1 MINDHRPNGS
11 AEGKRC
17 SELASRPPTGHR
29 WFAMSRDFSSFVSS
43 AAGLYYLAE
52 LVEEYTVMTARVIR
66 WISTFTLVAYVGL
79 FLFEDFTAAMVVC
92 GIISQFLNLF
102 LLQVSITNYE
112 RLLITNL
119 RLFARGCEYFMARV
133 SRF

>member
-1 MINDHRPNGS
+1 MSNDHSPYGS
-11 AEGKRC
+11 AEGEKC
-17 SELASRPPTGHR
+17 SERASRSNR
-29 WFAMSRDFSSFVSS
+29 WFAMTRDFSSFVSS